1 MLSLRWT
8 VGRRLTAGFALATVL
23 LAVVG
28 GLALKFTETL
38 YANQDAVQHTYQVL
52 SALTALDSSLKDA
65 ETGQRGYLITGD
77 DAYLAPFT
85 AAKSTTAEELDEV
98 AALTADNPEQQER
111 IATIR
116 PLIDSKYAE
125 MQSTIDLRRTSGFEA
140 AQAVVLTNAGKTV
153 MDQIRQTTGQMA
165 TEEASLLDVRRET
178 SDEARQ
184 SALVVM
190 VSGTLGGAVAFTLI
204 AVLVTRSIRRP
215 LKDLG
220 DGLENIASGDGD
232 LTARLDESR
241 TDEFGAVTKAFNRFV
256 ETIRLTIASAAASA
270 QAVAAASEELSA
282 TSSLIDGN
290 AQEAAEQASAA
301 TGTASSVAGS
311 VETVSAG
318 AEEMRASIEEIARS
332 TSRAAEVTNQAVAA
346 AESTSATISSLGASS
361 REIGD
366 VVKVITSIA
375 EQTNLLALNA
385 TIEAARAG
393 EAGKGFAV
401 VASEVK
407 DLAQGT
413 ARATA
418 DITAKI
424 TQIQTSTGSAVAA
437 IAEITEIISRINEF
451 QVTISAAVEEQ
462 AATTTEMS
470 RAISDAS
477 AGTSTF
483 AASLDTVAGA
493 ITSTS
498 RGLGETRTAVAELS
512 QMAAVLDGLVG
523 RFKH

>member
-1 MLSLRWT
+1 MSGLHWT
-8 VGRRLTAGFALATVL
+8 VGRRLAAGFTLATILLGTLGGFALH
-23 LAVVG
+23 
-28 GLALKFTETL
+28 FTEAL
-38 YANQDAVQHTYQVL
+38 HANQGMVTHTYKVL
-52 SALTALDSSLKDA
+52 AAVDALGSSLTDA
-65 ETGQRGYLITGD
+65 ETGQRGYVITGD

-85 AAKSTTAEELDEV
+85 AAKAETAAQLDTI
-98 AALTADNPEQQER
+98 ATLTADNPRQQAR
-111 IATIR
+111 VASIR

-125 MQSTIDLRRTSGFEA
+125 MQQTIDLRRTQGFTS
-140 AQAVVLTNAGKTV
+140 AQTVVVAGAGKQV
-153 MDQIRQTTGQMA
+153 MDQIRATAAQMR
-165 TEEASLLDVRRET
+165 EEESSLLGV
-178 SDEARQ
+178 RQ
-184 SALVVM
+184 SASDSARRSAVLLVV
-190 VSGTLGGAVAFTLI
+190 VGTLAGAVAFTAI
-204 AVLVTRSIRRP
+204 AVVVTRSIRRP
-215 LKDLG
+215 LRALG
-220 DGLENIASGDGD
+220 DGLEGVASGDGD

-241 TDEFGAVTKAFNRFV
+241 TDEFGAVTRAFNRFV
-256 ETIRLTIASAAASA
+256 ETIRVTIASAAASA
-270 QAVAAASEELSA
+270 QAVAAASEELAA
-282 TSSLIDGN
+282 TSSMIDSG
-290 AQEAAEQASAA
+290 AQQAAAQAGAA
-301 TGTASSVAGS
+301 TSTAGSVAGS

-332 TSRAAEVTNQAVAA
+332 TSRAAEVTAQAVAA
-346 AESTSATISSLGASS
+346 AEATSATISSLGASS

-413 ARATA
+413 ARATS
-418 DITAKI
+418 DITTRI
-424 TQIQTSTGSAVAA
+424 TQIQASTDSAVAA
-437 IAEITEIISRINEF
+437 IAEITQIIGRINEF
-451 QVTISAAVEEQ
+451 QMTISAAVEQQ

-493 ITSTS
+493 ISSTS
-498 RGLGETRTAVAELS
+498 RGLGETRAAVAELS
-512 QMAAVLDGLVG
+512 KMAATLDGLVG

>member
-1 MLSLRWT
+1 MRSLRWT
-8 VGRRLTAGFALATVL
+8 VGRRLAAGFVLATVL
-23 LAVVG
+23 LATLG
-28 GLALKFTETL
+28 ALALNFTESL
-38 YANQDAVQHTYQVL
+38 YANQRTVTHTYQVL
-52 SALTALDSSLKDA
+52 GALTALDSGLKDA

-85 AAKSTTAEELDEV
+85 AAKKTVAKELDSV
-98 AALTADNPEQQER
+98 ASLTSDNPKQQER
-111 IATIR
+111 IATLR
-116 PLIDSKYAE
+116 PLIDQKFAE
-125 MQSTIDLRRTSGFEA
+125 MQKTIDLRKTQGFDA
-140 AQAVVLTNAGKTV
+140 AQAVVLSNAGKAV
-153 MDQIRQTTGQMA
+153 MDQIRATAGQMSSD
-165 TEEASLLDVRRET
+165 ESSLLGERQKT
-178 SDEARQ
+178 SDAARRN
-184 SALVVM
+184 AMIVM
-190 VSGTLGGAVAFTLI
+190 ISGTLGGAVAFTLI
-204 AVLVTRSIRRP
+204 AVVVTRAIKRP
-215 LKDLG
+215 LKELG
-220 DGLENIASGDGD
+220 DGLEGIASGDGD

-241 TDEFGAVTKAFNRFV
+241 TDEFGAVTKSFNKFV
-256 ETIRLTIASAAASA
+256 ETIRATIASAAASA
-270 QAVAAASEELSA
+270 QAVAAASEELAA
-282 TSSLIDGN
+282 TSSMIDAN
-290 AQEAAEQASAA
+290 AQEAAGQASTA
-301 TGTASSVAGS
+301 TSTAGTVASS

-346 AESTSATISSLGASS
+346 AETTSATISSLGASS

-413 ARATA
+413 ARATS
-418 DITAKI
+418 DITSKI
-424 TQIQTSTGSAVAA
+424 TQIQSATDSAVAA
-437 IAEITEIISRINEF
+437 IADITTIIGKINEF
-451 QVTISAAVEEQ
+451 QMTISAAVEEQ

-483 AASLDTVAGA
+483 AGTLDTVAGA

-498 RGLGETRTAVAELS
+498 RGLGETRTAVTELS
-512 QMAAVLDGLVG
+512 QMAATLDGLVG
-523 RFKH
+523 RFRY